1 MIGVRLPRSAR
12 AWYSPGTGGRTTPP
26 SGARWIRD
34 GSAVG
39 GGSVSSPTGAVPL
52 RVCAWLPSDG
62 GLASVAGHNARS
74 SGQAATVTPKYSGVR
89 FRPSGLVRRRL
100 TDNCMRARCIRD
112 SLRPATEQSA
122 AAQLDVTNMNGLGL
136 QRSNR
141 AWYPGTGERV
151 APPSGTRWFRGG
163 SGLRVGS
170 ASSPTEA
177 APLRECAWLP
187 PDGGPAAVARQD
199 ARSSGQAATVTSED
213 RSVRFRPSG
222 LVRRRI
228 ETPCAP

>member
-1 MIGVRLPRSAR
+1 M
-12 AWYSPGTGGRTTPP
+12 TPP
-26 SGARWIRD
+26 SGTRWVR
-34 GSAVG
+34 
-39 GGSVSSPTGAVPL
+39 GGSGVGAESASSPTGAVPL

-62 GLASVAGHNARS
+62 GLASVAGHDARS
-74 SGQAATVTPKYSGVR
+74 SGQAATDAPTYNGTR
-89 FRPSGLVRRRL
+89 FRPSGLIRRRS
-100 TDNCMRARCIRD
+100 TDNRMRARCIRD
-112 SLRPATEQSA
+112 SLRPATEQIV

-151 APPSGTRWFRGG
+151 TPPSGTRWFRGG
-163 SGLRVGS
+163 SGSRVGS

-177 APLRECAWLP
+177 APSRECAWLP

-199 ARSSGQAATVTSED
+199 ARSSGQAATVTSEY
-213 RSVRFRPSG
+213 SGVRFRPSG
-222 LVRRRI
+222 LIRRRI